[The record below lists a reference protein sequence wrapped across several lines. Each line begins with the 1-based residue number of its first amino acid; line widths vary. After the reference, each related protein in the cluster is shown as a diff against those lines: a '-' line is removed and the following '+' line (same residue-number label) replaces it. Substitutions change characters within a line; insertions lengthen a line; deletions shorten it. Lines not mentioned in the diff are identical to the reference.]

1 MLQNKCQCPPVKGG
15 VGFREGQGFADKT
28 RQPLTQG
35 VVPTLLVGSLAALFA
50 HATVLLRRQD
60 GLISAPAI
68 AACGAG
74 GVFKRHTLP
83 ELLASACL
91 VRADEKGDD
100 LARPTA
106 QRRPQP
112 TFTCRFVTH
121 KRPHLIQLQYI
132 VCLHRQQRLDQQW
145 HLHRLLY
152 QPTAHRLA
160 MNPKHALKP
169 AQTDALCTSPQNRR
183 FLLWRIACF
192 RLQHPIHATV
202 FTMELRI
209 ATFIRTI
216 FDYICTATGTTGIGD
231 ELSYHVADFG

>member
-1 MLQNKCQCPPVKGG
+1 MRYPARGVCEGLQ
-15 VGFREGQGFADKT
+15 
-28 RQPLTQG
+28 
-35 VVPTLLVGSLAALFA
+35 
-50 HATVLLRRQD
+50 ATVYAPHRLLPP
-60 GLISAPAI
+60 LWPKSSSSCSSLSVI
-68 AACGAG
+68 
-74 GVFKRHTLP
+74 FKRHTLP
-83 ELLASACL
+83 ELVASACL
-91 VRADEKGDD
+91 VRAVEKGDD

-145 HLHRLLY
+145 HLHSLLY

-160 MNPKHALKP
+160 VNPKHALKP

-192 RLQHPIHATV
+192 RLQHPIHTTV
-202 FTMELRI
+202 FTMVLRI

-216 FDYICTATGTTGIGD
+216 FDYICTATGTGVT
-231 ELSYHVADFG
+231 LYL